1 MQAKA
6 LHVSNL
12 AECSRRYGANKSTK
26 MLLGTVVEVSN
37 VANPTTHRV
46 STFVTADFHLRG
58 GAMKQTKLNIRSV
71 KPAPP
76 AAPPPAAV
84 DVPPANPVNPVVGTP
99 PAVATPPATP
109 PVNPV
114 MPPPVPA
121 SPPPAGVASPLLTP
135 VASPVPPPVPPPDAV
150 PPKLSLL
157 PLVLHPSS
165 LCTNRNGSL
174 MIFSSRPRRTNDPI
188 TTGHGGCEIRLGLS
202 IVLAMTEVVKFH
214 DSSIL

>member
-1 MQAKA
+1 MPPDQRRVIGGRVQAKA

-12 AECSRRYGANKSTK
+12 AECARRYGANKSTK

-37 VANPTTHRV
+37 VINPTSHRV
-46 STFVTADFHLRG
+46 STFVTASYHLG
-58 GAMKQTKLNIRSV
+58 GGVMKQTKLNIRSV

-109 PVNPV
+109 PANPV

-121 SPPPAGVASPLLTP
+121 SPPPAGVPSPLLTP
-135 VASPVPPPVPPPDAV
+135 VASPVPPPVPPPEDVV
-150 PPKLSLL
+150 PPKLLSLL

-165 LCTNRNGSL
+165 LCMNRNGSL
-174 MIFSSRPRRTNDPI
+174 MIFSSRAHRTNEPT
-188 TTGHGGCEIRLGLS
+188 TTGHGGCEI
-202 IVLAMTEVVKFH
+202 
-214 DSSIL
+214 